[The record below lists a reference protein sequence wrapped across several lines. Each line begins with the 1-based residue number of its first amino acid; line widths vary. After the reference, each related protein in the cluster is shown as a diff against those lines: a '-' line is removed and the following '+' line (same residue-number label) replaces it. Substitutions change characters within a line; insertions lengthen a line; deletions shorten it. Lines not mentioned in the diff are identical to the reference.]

1 MSRTLRRILIGLAS
15 ILLVMNLWMWDGRLP
30 FVGYQE
36 NNAHMMLLQLIHV
49 VLIVSELLILMLLG
63 KMMARLRFSKV
74 RVISSWLL
82 MVTVGVLAVL
92 LDLFWKKSF
101 QFSSFLD
108 AVMPIT
114 RNAMPLA
121 TAFVLGGVAS
131 RRLINLKSRQRLRLT
146 VAILLVFLTTTIY
159 NRDLW
164 GLDSG
169 NTILSTL
176 LILSLGVLTADW
188 RLQSKRGLL
197 LAAGGLLAATSVMAM
212 IMPKISIMLHN
223 DMSTAS
229 RIASLNNFCLIIVA
243 LLLNLALSMPGR
255 LADEFEAVVSDRH
268 NEAYW
273 ITLGTA
279 AIAQQPLLEQ
289 HFIGLAAGHFEN
301 LIVKMGLLL
310 ATAAI
315 VIIAGVLLRWLGKWL
330 LERTGLM
337 RRLNNWVASL
347 PTSLSQCWPWLKQ
360 WWQRNWSTVL
370 LWGSCYVL
378 AIASFLLMNSSWRL
392 EPNAD
397 ASYNTLLYTLFVC
410 HNMVLLTMLLYVLI
424 AKTMQALFNRY
435 WVALGTTT
443 AVVVIMIVAN
453 RIKIAARDE
462 PILPS
467 EVRMVQAYGSLFKMV
482 KGWIWVVAAIVV
494 LLLVI
499 VVVRLEKR
507 YPVAKIKLPAK
518 IGWLVVTVM
527 AFGSSL
533 FWNDQGSAVNAV
545 MTGMGDQA
553 MFYNQLTGARINGPL
568 IQFMNNLDVK
578 VMNEPSGYSK
588 AKMAVIGKRYQK
600 EARRINQTRK
610 NDLAKQNIIFNLSES
625 FSDPRRVP
633 GIKLA
638 HDPMPNIE
646 RLKKNNTSGLMIS
659 SGYGGGTANME
670 YMTLTGLALCNFSPT
685 LPTPYTQLV
694 PFQNQAWSINQLF
707 KTSVAIHPYV
717 GVFYSRI
724 AVYQKF
730 GFDRFMYLGSKYSI
744 KHQSKIGRS
753 QYLSDATSYTNTL
766 DQLKRGGNGLF
777 VNLVTMQNHFP
788 YNQHYYDGADY
799 YHASAKNGTST
810 DQVEQFAMGVHY
822 TDQAVAKFI
831 KQIDRLNKPVTVVFY
846 GDHLPGI
853 YQNDMAKD
861 GLKMH
866 ETDYFIYSNRAARK
880 QGAKNLTKSIGYV
893 VPNDFIAMAAE
904 QTNSKVTPYLALL
917 TDVWQKLPAAAMNTS
932 QSTTNTYNSSAQFIS
947 QQGKVIAKSKLTKK
961 QRQLWHDYQLVQYDL
976 TTGHQYLLKNGM
988 MK

>member
-1 MSRTLRRILIGLAS
+1 M
-15 ILLVMNLWMWDGRLP
+15 
-30 FVGYQE
+30 
-36 NNAHMMLLQLIHV
+36 
-49 VLIVSELLILMLLG
+49 
-63 KMMARLRFSKV
+63 
-74 RVISSWLL
+74 
-82 MVTVGVLAVL
+82 
-92 LDLFWKKSF
+92 
-101 QFSSFLD
+101 
-108 AVMPIT
+108 
-114 RNAMPLA
+114 
-121 TAFVLGGVAS
+121 
-131 RRLINLKSRQRLRLT
+131 
-146 VAILLVFLTTTIY
+146 VFLTTTVY

-176 LILSLGVLTADW
+176 LILSLGVLTTE
-188 RLQSKRGLL
+188 RRPQSKRGLL

-243 LLLNLALSMPGR
+243 LLLNLVLSMPGR

-310 ATAAI
+310 AIAI
-315 VIIAGVLLRWLGKWL
+315 VVIIAGVLLRWLGKWL
-330 LERTGLM
+330 LERMGLM

-378 AIASFLLMNSSWRL
+378 AIVSFLLMNSSWRL

-435 WVALGTTT
+435 WVALGMTT
-443 AVVVIMIVAN
+443 ALVMIMIVVN
-453 RIKIAARDE
+453 RIKIAARNE

-494 LLLVI
+494 LLLII

-507 YPVAKIKLPAK
+507 YPVAKIKLPSK

-533 FWNDQGSAVNAV
+533 FWNNQGSVINAV

-578 VMNEPSGYSK
+578 VMNEPDGYSK
-588 AKMAVIGKRYQK
+588 AKMAVIAKRYQK

-694 PFQNQAWSINQLF
+694 PFQNQA
-707 KTSVAIHPYV
+707 
-717 GVFYSRI
+717 
-724 AVYQKF
+724 
-730 GFDRFMYLGSKYSI
+730 
-744 KHQSKIGRS
+744 
-753 QYLSDATSYTNTL
+753 
-766 DQLKRGGNGLF
+766 
-777 VNLVTMQNHFP
+777 
-788 YNQHYYDGADY
+788 
-799 YHASAKNGTST
+799 
-810 DQVEQFAMGVHY
+810 
-822 TDQAVAKFI
+822 
-831 KQIDRLNKPVTVVFY
+831 
-846 GDHLPGI
+846 
-853 YQNDMAKD
+853 
-861 GLKMH
+861 
-866 ETDYFIYSNRAARK
+866 
-880 QGAKNLTKSIGYV
+880 
-893 VPNDFIAMAAE
+893 
-904 QTNSKVTPYLALL
+904 
-917 TDVWQKLPAAAMNTS
+917 
-932 QSTTNTYNSSAQFIS
+932 
-947 QQGKVIAKSKLTKK
+947 
-961 QRQLWHDYQLVQYDL
+961 
-976 TTGHQYLLKNGM
+976 
-988 MK
+988 

>member
-1 MSRTLRRILIGLAS
+1 MG
-15 ILLVMNLWMWDGRLP
+15 
-30 FVGYQE
+30 
-36 NNAHMMLLQLIHV
+36 
-49 VLIVSELLILMLLG
+49 LIL
-63 KMMARLRFSKV
+63 
-74 RVISSWLL
+74 
-82 MVTVGVLAVL
+82 
-92 LDLFWKKSF
+92 
-101 QFSSFLD
+101 
-108 AVMPIT
+108 
-114 RNAMPLA
+114 
-121 TAFVLGGVAS
+121 
-131 RRLINLKSRQRLRLT
+131 
-146 VAILLVFLTTTIY
+146 AILLLFLTTTVY

-164 GLDSG
+164 GLGSG

-176 LILSLGVLTADW
+176 LILSLGALTAEW
-188 RLQSKRGLL
+188 RPQSKRRLL
-197 LAAGGLLAATSVMAM
+197 LAAGGLLAATGVMAM

-255 LADEFEAVVSDRH
+255 FADQVEGVVSDRH

-273 ITLGTA
+273 ITLGTV

-301 LIVKMGLLL
+301 LIAKMGLLL
-310 ATAAI
+310 ASAVI
-315 VIIAGVLLRWLGKWL
+315 VIIAGGLLRWVGKWL

-337 RRLNNWVASL
+337 RRLNNWVATL
-347 PTSLSQCWPWLKQ
+347 PTSLGQCWPWLKQ

-378 AIASFLLMNSSWRL
+378 AVASFLLMNSSRRL

-397 ASYNTLLYTLFVC
+397 ASYNPLIHTVFATVFAC
-410 HNMVLLTMLLYVLI
+410 QNMLLLTTILYVLI
-424 AKTMQALFNRY
+424 TKTLQALFNRY
-435 WVALGTTT
+435 WAALATTT
-443 AVVVIMIVAN
+443 ALVMLMIVAN
-453 RIKIAARDE
+453 RIKIAARNE

-467 EVRMVQAYGSLFKMV
+467 EVRMYQAYGSLFKMV

-494 LLLVI
+494 LLLVMI
-499 VVVRLEKR
+499 VVRLEKR

-533 FWNDQGSAVNAV
+533 FWNNQGSAVNAF
-545 MTGMGDQA
+545 MTGMGDQV
-553 MFYNQLTGARINGPL
+553 MFYNQLNGACINGPL

-578 VMNEPSGYSK
+578 VMNQPNRYSK
-588 AKMAVIGKRYQK
+588 VKMAAIAKRYQK
-600 EARRINQTRK
+600 EARRINQTRQ
-610 NDLAKQNIIFNLSES
+610 NDLSKQNIIFNLSES

-670 YMTLTGLALCNFSPT
+670 YMTLTGLALCSFSPT

-730 GFDRFMYLGSKYSI
+730 GFDRFMYLGSEYSI

-753 QYLSDATSYTNTL
+753 QYLSDATAYANTL
-766 DQLKRGGNGLF
+766 DQLKHGGNGLF
-777 VNLVTMQNHFP
+777 VNLVTMQNHLP

-880 QGAKNLTKSIGYV
+880 QGAKNLTKSTGYV
-893 VPNDFIAMAAE
+893 VPNDFIAMAAA

-917 TDVWQKLPAAAMNTS
+917 TDVWQKLPAAAMDTS
-932 QSTTNTYNSSAQFIS
+932 QSTTNTYNSTAQFIN
-947 QQGKVIAKSKLTKK
+947 QQGKVVAKAKLTKK

>member
-1 MSRTLRRILIGLAS
+1 M
-15 ILLVMNLWMWDGRLP
+15 MNLWMWDGRLP

-36 NNAHMMLLQLIHV
+36 NNAHMMILQLIHV

-63 KMMARLRFSKV
+63 RMMTRLRLAKV
-74 RVISSWLL
+74 RIVSSWLL
-82 MVTVGVLAVL
+82 MVTIGVLAVL

-101 QFSSFLD
+101 QFSSLLD

-121 TAFVLGGVAS
+121 TALILGGVSS
-131 RRLINLKSRQRLRLT
+131 RWLVDLKLNQRIGLIL
-146 VAILLVFLTTTIY
+146 AILLMFLTTTVY

-164 GLDSG
+164 GLGSG

-176 LILSLGVLTADW
+176 LILSLGALTAEW
-188 RLQSKRGLL
+188 RPQSKRRLL
-197 LAAGGLLAATSVMAM
+197 LAAGGLLAATGVMAM

-243 LLLNLALSMPGR
+243 LLLSLALIMPGR
-255 LADEFEAVVSDRH
+255 LAAEVESVVSDRH

-273 ITLGTA
+273 ITLGTV

-310 ATAAI
+310 ASAVI
-315 VIIAGVLLRWLGKWL
+315 VIIAGGLLRWVGKWL

-337 RRLNNWVASL
+337 RRLNNWVAAL
-347 PTSLSQCWPWLKQ
+347 PTSLGQCWPWLKQ

-378 AIASFLLMNSSWRL
+378 AVASFLLMNSSWRL

-397 ASYNTLLYTLFVC
+397 ASYNLLIYTVFAC
-410 HNMVLLTMLLYVLI
+410 QNMLLLTTILYGLI
-424 AKTMQALFNRY
+424 AKMLQALFNRY
-435 WVALGTTT
+435 WAALGTTT
-443 AVVVIMIVAN
+443 ALVMLMIVAN
-453 RIKIAARDE
+453 RIKIAARNE

-467 EVRMVQAYGSLFKMV
+467 EVRMYQAYGSLFKMV

-494 LLLVI
+494 LLLVMI
-499 VVVRLEKR
+499 VVRLEKR

-518 IGWLVVTVM
+518 IVWLVVTVM

-533 FWNDQGSAVNAV
+533 FWNNQGSAVNAF

-578 VMNEPSGYSK
+578 VMNQPNGYSK
-588 AKMAVIGKRYQK
+588 AKMAAIAKRYQK
-600 EARRINQTRK
+600 EARRINQTRQ
-610 NDLAKQNIIFNLSES
+610 NDLSKQNIIFNLSES

-638 HDPMPNIE
+638 YDPMPNIE

-707 KTSVAIHPYV
+707 KTSMAIHPYV

-744 KHQSKIGRS
+744 KYQSKIGRS
-753 QYLSDATSYTNTL
+753 QYLSDATSYANTL

-788 YNQHYYDGADY
+788 YDQHYYDGADY

-880 QGAKNLTKSIGYV
+880 QGAKNLTKSTGYV
-893 VPNDFIAMAAE
+893 VPNDFIAMAAA

-932 QSTTNTYNSSAQFIS
+932 QSTTNTYNSTAQFIN
-947 QQGKVIAKSKLTKK
+947 QQGKVVAKAKLTKK

>member
-1 MSRTLRRILIGLAS
+1 MNKTLRRVSIGLAS
-15 ILLVMNLWMWDGRLP
+15 ILLVMNLWMWDSQLP

-36 NNAHMMLLQLIHV
+36 NNLHMMLLQLIHV
-49 VLIVSELLILMLLG
+49 ILIVGELLILMLLG
-63 KMMARLRFSKV
+63 KVMTRLRFS
-74 RVISSWLL
+74 RQQFFSSWLL
-82 MVTVGVLAVL
+82 MITVGILAVL
-92 LDLFWKKSF
+92 LDLFWKRTF
-101 QFSSFLD
+101 HFSSLLD

-121 TAFVLGGVAS
+121 TAFILGGVAS
-131 RRLINLKSRQRLRLT
+131 RWLISLKPRQRTGLT
-146 VAILLVFLTTTIY
+146 VAILLAFLTTTIY

-164 GLDSG
+164 GLGSG

-176 LILSLGVLTADW
+176 LILMLGMLTANNHPKS
-188 RLQSKRGLL
+188 RRKMLL
-197 LAAGGLLAATSVMAM
+197 MSVILLIITGAMAM
-212 IMPKISIMLHN
+212 VMPKISIMIHH

-229 RIASLNNFCLIIVA
+229 RIASLTNFFLILAA
-243 LLLNLALSMPGR
+243 LLLYQVLNMPGK
-255 LADEFEAVVSDRH
+255 LAKDVAATVSDRSH
-268 NEAYW
+268 EAYW
-273 ITLGTA
+273 ITLATVV
-279 AIAQQPLLEQ
+279 IAQQPLLYQ
-289 HFIGLAAGHFEN
+289 HFVGLAAGHFTN

-310 ATAAI
+310 IMAII
-315 VIIAGVLLRWLGKWL
+315 VIVAGVMLRWSGKWL
-330 LERTGLM
+330 LEQTGLM
-337 RRLNNWVASL
+337 SRLNGWIDSL
-347 PTSLSQCWPWLKQ
+347 PTSFSQLPSWLKH

-378 AIASFLLMNSSWRL
+378 ALASLLLMNSSWRL

-424 AKTMQALFNRY
+424 AKTLQALFTRY

-443 AVVVIMIVAN
+443 ALVVVMIVAN

-482 KGWIWVVAAIVV
+482 SVWVWIVAAIAIA
-494 LLLVI
+494 LLILI
-499 VVVRLEKR
+499 IIRLEKR
-507 YPVAKIKLPAK
+507 HPVGKMKLSAKVM
-518 IGWLVVTVM
+518 WLVLTIM
-527 AFGSSL
+527 TFGSSR
-533 FWNDQGSAVNAV
+533 FWNHQGSIMNVV

-553 MFYNQLTGARINGPL
+553 MFYNQLTGAKINGPL

-578 VMNEPSGYSK
+578 VMNQPSGYSK
-588 AKMAVIGKRYQK
+588 KTMNQIAQRYQK
-600 EARRINQTRK
+600 EAKKINQTRT
-610 NDLAKQNIIFNLSES
+610 NDLTKQNIVFNLSES

-638 HDPMPNIE
+638 HDPIPNIE

-694 PFQNQAWSINQLF
+694 PFLNQEWSVNQLF
-707 KTSVAIHPYV
+707 KTSVAIHPYE

-724 AVYQKF
+724 TVYKKF
-730 GFDRFMYLGSKYSI
+730 GFDRFMYLGSKYKI
-744 KHQSKIGRS
+744 KHQSKIDRS
-753 QYLSDATSYTNTL
+753 QYLSDQTSYANTL
-766 DQLKRGGNGLF
+766 DQLKGSTNGMF
-777 VNLVTMQNHFP
+777 INLVTMQNHFP
-788 YNQHYYDGADY
+788 YSQHYYDGADY
-799 YHASAKNGTST
+799 YRASAKNGTST
-810 DQVEQFAMGVHY
+810 EQVEQFAMGIHY
-822 TDQAVAKFI
+822 TDQAVARFI

-853 YQNDMAKD
+853 YQNNMAKD
-861 GLKMH
+861 GLKLH

-880 QGAKNLTKSIGYV
+880 QGAKNLTKSTGYV
-893 VPNDFIAMAAE
+893 VPNDFIAMAAA

-917 TDVWQKLPAAAMNTS
+917 TDVWQKLPAATMNTS
-932 QSTTNTYNSSAQFIS
+932 QSTTNSYNASTQFIN
-947 QQGKVIAKSKLTKK
+947 QKGKVVAKSKLTKK
-961 QRQLWHDYQLVQYDL
+961 QQQLWHDYQLVQYDL